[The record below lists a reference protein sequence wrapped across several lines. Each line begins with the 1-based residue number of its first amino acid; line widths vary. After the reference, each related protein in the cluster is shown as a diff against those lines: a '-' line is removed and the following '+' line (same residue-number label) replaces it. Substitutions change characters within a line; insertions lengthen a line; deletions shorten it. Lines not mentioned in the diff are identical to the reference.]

1 MSIDIALIQSLQ
13 KIARL
18 NRATKKSIVIATDGI
33 MCVISVWVAFSL
45 RLDTWVIGTSA
56 DLYVITA
63 SLILWGPIFYSKGV
77 YNSIFRFSGS
87 RTITDIGK
95 CCIALAIFLTL
106 VLSIYRPF
114 GVPRTVAIIHPILLF
129 LLISLTRITARYFLV
144 DVLASRDFIGDRK
157 RVIIYGAGTTGK
169 QLASTIRNEPGMVVV
184 AFVDDDDHLKGKTLD
199 GIKIFP
205 ARQLPEISKQLEVT
219 DVLLAMPKNTP
230 AKNREIVKKLQPLS
244 VHVRTVPRMSELVDG
259 EINTKSLREIN
270 VLDLLG
276 RDPVPS
282 DPQLMSHTILG
293 KTVIVTGAGGS
304 IGGELCRQIVTLK
317 PRRIVLFEMTEYALY
332 AIEQDLLAICKAN
345 GLESSV
351 EIIPEL
357 GNVTNRAQVSR
368 MFARHR
374 PDTVF
379 HAAAYKHVPLV
390 EANPIGGMYNNVFG
404 TFFVAL
410 EAHRANV
417 AHFMLISTD
426 KAVRPTNIMGA
437 TKRVCELILQALS
450 EDASSTRFSMVRFGN
465 VLGSSGSV
473 VPRFEK
479 QIREGGPVTL
489 THENVTRYF
498 MTIPEAAQLVIQA
511 GAMAEGGDVFLLDMG
526 EPVKIIDLAR
536 AMIELSGHSER
547 TNANPD
553 GDIEIT
559 VVGLRAGEKLY
570 EELLI
575 GDNPQETRH
584 PRIMRAK
591 ERMIPKD
598 ILFARLEEFE
608 ALLVEGNASAALKIL
623 REFVPEFT
631 TTEAKVA
638 QTA

>member
-1 MSIDIALIQSLQ
+1 MSIEKKLIQSLQ

-18 NRATKKSIVIATDGI
+18 GRATKKAIVISTDGLL
-33 MCVISVWVAFSL
+33 CVFSVWVAFSL
-45 RLDTWVIGTSA
+45 RLDTWIIGTTA
-56 DLYVITA
+56 DLYVVLA
-63 SLILWGPIFYSKGV
+63 SLALWAPVFYTKGV

-87 RTITDIGK
+87 RTIIDIGK
-95 CCIALAIFLTL
+95 CCIALAILLTL
-106 VLSIYRPF
+106 VVTIYRPF
-114 GVPRTVAIIHPILLF
+114 GVPRTVAIIQPILLF
-129 LLISLTRITARYFLV
+129 LFISLTRIIARYFLV

-184 AFVDDDDHLKGKTLD
+184 AFVDDDWQLRGKTLD
-199 GIKIFP
+199 GIKIFAADQLTDI
-205 ARQLPEISKQLEVT
+205 ARRHEVT
-219 DVLLAMPKNTP
+219 DVLLAMPKNTR

-259 EINTKSLREIN
+259 EVSTSSLREIN

-276 RDPVPS
+276 RDPVLSNPM
-282 DPQLMSHTILG
+282 LMHRTISE
-293 KTVIVTGAGGS
+293 KTVVVTGAGGS
-304 IGGELCRQIVTLK
+304 IGGELCRQIVALN

-332 AIEQDLLAICKAN
+332 AVEQDLLAICRAN
-345 GLESSV
+345 GTDGSI

-357 GNVTNRAQVSR
+357 GNVTNRAQVAR
-368 MFARHR
+368 MFARHA

-404 TFFVAL
+404 TYFVAL
-410 EAHRANV
+410 EALRAQVPN
-417 AHFMLISTD
+417 FMLISTD

-450 EDASSTRFSMVRFGN
+450 EEGSPTLFSMVRFGN

-511 GAMAEGGDVFLLDMG
+511 CAMAQGGDVFLLDMG

-547 TNANPD
+547 TAANPD
-553 GDIEIT
+553 GDIEIA

-575 GDNPQETRH
+575 GDNSQATEH
-584 PRIMRAK
+584 SRIMRAV
-591 ERMIPKD
+591 ERMIPKA
-598 ILFARLEEFE
+598 ILFARLVDFE
-608 ALLVEGNASAALKIL
+608 SVLAEGNVVAALDIL
-623 REFVPEFT
+623 REFVPEFSPMS
-631 TTEAKVA
+631 ENVE
-638 QTA
+638 TAH

>member
-1 MSIDIALIQSLQ
+1 MKALQW
-13 KIARL
+13 IARL
-18 NRATKKSIVIATDGI
+18 ARTTKKAIVIATDGLL
-33 MCVISVWVAFSL
+33 CVISVWIAFSL
-45 RLDTWVIGTSA
+45 RLDTWVIGTTA
-56 DLYVITA
+56 DLYVILAALT
-63 SLILWGPIFYSKGV
+63 LWALIFYPKGV

-87 RTITDIGK
+87 RTVTDIGK

-106 VLSIYRPF
+106 VLSVYRPF
-114 GVPRTVAIIHPILLF
+114 GVPRTVAIIQPILLF

-184 AFVDDDDHLKGKTLD
+184 AFVDDDRHLWGKTLD
-199 GIKIFP
+199 GIKIS
-205 ARQLPEISKQLEVT
+205 AADQLADISRRHEVT
-219 DVLLAMPKNTP
+219 DVLLAMPKNTRS
-230 AKNREIVKKLQPLS
+230 KNREIVQKLQPLS

-259 EINTKSLREIN
+259 EVSTRTLREIN

-282 DPQLMSHTILG
+282 DPTLMHRTISG
-293 KTVIVTGAGGS
+293 KTVVVTGAGGS
-304 IGGELCRQIVTLK
+304 IGSELCRQIVALN

-332 AIEQDLLAICKAN
+332 AVEQDLLAICRAN
-345 GLESSV
+345 GHEGAV

-368 MFARHR
+368 MFARHA
-374 PDTVF
+374 PDMVF

-404 TFFVAL
+404 TYFVAL
-410 EAHRANV
+410 EALHAEV
-417 AHFMLISTD
+417 PHFMLISTD

-450 EDASSTRFSMVRFGN
+450 EKKSQTLFSMVRFGN

-479 QIREGGPVTL
+479 QIRQGGPVTL
-489 THENVTRYF
+489 THANVTRYF

-547 TNANPD
+547 TAANPD

-559 VVGLRAGEKLY
+559 VVGLRAGEKMY

-575 GDNPQETRH
+575 GDNPQPTDH
-584 PRIMRAK
+584 PRIMRAM
-591 ERMIPKD
+591 ERTIPKHV
-598 ILFARLEEFE
+598 LFARLVDFE
-608 ALLVEGNASAALKIL
+608 SVLAEGNAVAALEIL
-623 REFVPEFT
+623 REFVPEFSSMD
-631 TTEAKVA
+631 EKVA
-638 QTA
+638 GTH